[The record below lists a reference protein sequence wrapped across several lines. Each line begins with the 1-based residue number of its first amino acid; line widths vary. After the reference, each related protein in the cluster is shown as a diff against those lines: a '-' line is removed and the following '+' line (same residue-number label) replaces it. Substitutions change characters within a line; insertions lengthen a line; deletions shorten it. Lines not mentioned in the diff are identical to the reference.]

1 MIHDG
6 YATSKL
12 TILGLRNLAC
22 AVNDVG
28 ANPNVQ
34 PFFTRKPLS
43 MFPDTLSYRHGR
55 SSIKSRSCAPS
66 MLRNISAGR
75 SSSWTEMY
83 SVRRPAMQSV

>member
-6 YATSKL
+6 YATSKR

-34 PFFTRKPLS
+34 PAAFFT
-43 MFPDTLSYRHGR
+43 SYRHGG